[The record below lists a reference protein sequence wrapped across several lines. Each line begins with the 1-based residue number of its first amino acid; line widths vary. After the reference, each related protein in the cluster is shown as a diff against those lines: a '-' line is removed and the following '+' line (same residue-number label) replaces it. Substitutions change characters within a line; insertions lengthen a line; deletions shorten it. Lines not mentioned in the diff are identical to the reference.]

1 MTIDPDPMDLAR
13 LTVDLAALRAN
24 YGTLAVTAPG
34 AGAVVKADAYGLGA
48 RRVAEALCR
57 EGCADFFVATVAEG
71 LDLAGRLGEARIYVF
86 SGPMDA
92 GDAERMAAAGLTPV
106 LNDSAQVA
114 RWQRYR
120 HLPAAV
126 HVDTGMRRLGFDI
139 EGFDPAPFHGLR
151 VTLVLS
157 HLANADRRGDPLSD
171 QQEARHAAVARHFPG
186 ARTSLGNS
194 AGLLSGC
201 ASDVARP
208 GIALYGGNP
217 FSTGRSPMRPVATLE
232 ARVVGLRTVG
242 RGEPVGYGG
251 TFRPVR
257 ESRVAVLGI
266 GYADGVPR
274 AVSNRGVVACRGQRL
289 PVVGRISM
297 DLMHVDV
304 SSARSPVAVGDWL
317 EILGRTVRV
326 DDMAATAGTIAYE
339 VLTGIGPRVVRS
351 YTGG

>member
-1 MTIDPDPMDLAR
+1 MDLAR

-24 YGTLAVTAPG
+24 YRTLAATAPG
-34 AGAVVKADAYGLGA
+34 TGAVVKADGYGLGA
-48 RRVAEALCR
+48 RRVAEALRR

-92 GDAERMAAAGLTPV
+92 DDAGRMAEHGLTPV

-120 HLPAAV
+120 RLPVAV
-126 HVDTGMRRLGFDI
+126 HVDTGMHRLGFDF
-139 EGFDPAPFHGLR
+139 ENFDAAPFDGLL

-157 HLANADRRGDPLSD
+157 HLANADRRDDPLSD
-171 QQEARHAAVARHFPG
+171 RQAARYGALTHLFPG

-194 AGLLSGC
+194 AGVLSGIG
-201 ASDVARP
+201 SDVARP

-217 FSTGRSPMRPVATLE
+217 FATGRSPMRPVATLE
-232 ARVVGLRTVG
+232 ARVLGLRTV
-242 RGEPVGYGG
+242 RPGEPVGYGG
-251 TFRPVR
+251 TFRTGH
-257 ESRVAVLGI
+257 ETRVAIVGA

-274 AVSNRGVVACRGQRL
+274 AVSNRGVVAHRGQRL
-289 PVVGRISM
+289 TVIGRISM

-304 SSARSPVAVGDWL
+304 TPARSPVAVGDWL
-317 EILGRTVRV
+317 EVFGRTVRV
-326 DDMAATAGTIAYE
+326 DDVAAAAGTIPYE
-339 VLTGIGPRVVRS
+339 VLTGIGSRVVRD
-351 YTGG
+351 YRDG